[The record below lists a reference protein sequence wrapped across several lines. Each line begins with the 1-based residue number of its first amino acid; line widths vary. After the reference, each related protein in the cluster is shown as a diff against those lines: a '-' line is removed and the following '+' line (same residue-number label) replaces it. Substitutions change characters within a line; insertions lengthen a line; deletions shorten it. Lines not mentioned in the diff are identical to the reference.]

1 MKRTAVGSAFAVITI
16 FFATGPLHAQQ
27 PGYASQVLPIDSQVT
42 VGTLDN
48 GLRYLI
54 RVNHR
59 PEARAELRLVV
70 KAGSVLEDDD
80 QLGLAHFVEHM
91 AFNGT
96 EHFAKQELV
105 DYMESIGMQ
114 FGSHVNAYTSFDETV
129 YMLTIPTDTAEVLE
143 KAFQILEDWAHLQSF
158 DADEI
163 EKERGVVVEE
173 WRMGR
178 GAGARMRDKQLPIIF
193 KDSRYADR
201 LPIGKKETLETF
213 DHTVLKRFYADWY
226 RPDLMAVIAVGDFD
240 SAEIEELIKR
250 HFSRLVAPG
259 NPRPRE
265 MFDVPD
271 HEETLFAIASDPE
284 APNSTVGVLYK
295 QSLRDKTSVG
305 AYRQGMVEQLYN
317 AMLSARLF
325 ELSQQADPPL
335 LFGVSGQGR
344 FIGAK
349 EVYQLFGAVKEG
361 GVATGLRAL
370 LTEGERVARFGFAA
384 SELERQKAEL
394 LRNLEQAHAERE
406 KRESRS
412 YASEYIRHVLVNEPI
427 PGIEMEYAMAQ
438 RFIPTIQ
445 LEETNRLARE
455 WIVDRNRV
463 VIVSAPQKED
473 VAVPDEAE
481 LNVVFADVL
490 ASEITPYED
499 KVIDAPLV
507 ADVPEPAPIVNEERM
522 EEIDVTIWTLA
533 NGVRVLLKSTDFK
546 DDEILFRASSPGGT
560 SLASD
565 EDYVS
570 TSMAGNVV
578 SRGGVGAFSLVEL
591 RKMLA
596 GKAVRVSPSIGSLTE
611 GMSGQASPK
620 DVATMFQLIYAYFTA
635 PRKDSTAFMAFRAQ
649 FQGFLANRSASPEAA
664 FLDTIQVTM
673 AQGHPRARPLSVELL
688 DEIDLDESFA
698 FYQDRF
704 ADASDFTFV
713 IVGNFDADSIKPLV
727 QTYLGGLPSINREE
741 NWRDVGIDPPTGVIR
756 KVVRK
761 GVEPKSMTQIIFTGS
776 FEYTAAN
783 RHVVRSLASVLQL
796 RLRERLRE
804 DLGGTYSVNVSG
816 SYEKFPD
823 QEFTMRIRFGSA
835 PERVEELTA
844 VVFEEIE
851 NFKAA
856 GPSDD
861 DVGKIREIQRR
872 SKETNLKENRYWVA
886 QLLASDQY
894 GTDPRLLISY
904 DLIESLTAEKIRAAA
919 RLYFPTDNYVLVSLY
934 PKAQVQ

>member
-1 MKRTAVGSAFAVITI
+1 
-16 FFATGPLHAQQ
+16 
-27 PGYASQVLPIDSQVT
+27 
-42 VGTLDN
+42 
-48 GLRYLI
+48 
-54 RVNHR
+54 
-59 PEARAELRLVV
+59 
-70 KAGSVLEDDD
+70 
-80 QLGLAHFVEHM
+80 
-91 AFNGT
+91 
-96 EHFAKQELV
+96 
-105 DYMESIGMQ
+105 
-114 FGSHVNAYTSFDETV
+114 
-129 YMLTIPTDTAEVLE
+129 
-143 KAFQILEDWAHLQSF
+143 
-158 DADEI
+158 
-163 EKERGVVVEE
+163 
-173 WRMGR
+173 
-178 GAGARMRDKQLPIIF
+178 
-193 KDSRYADR
+193 
-201 LPIGKKETLETF
+201 
-213 DHTVLKRFYADWY
+213 
-226 RPDLMAVIAVGDFD
+226 
-240 SAEIEELIKR
+240 
-250 HFSRLVAPG
+250 
-259 NPRPRE
+259 
-265 MFDVPD
+265 
-271 HEETLFAIASDPE
+271 
-284 APNSTVGVLYK
+284 
-295 QSLRDKTSVG
+295 
-305 AYRQGMVEQLYN
+305 
-317 AMLSARLF
+317 
-325 ELSQQADPPL
+325 
-335 LFGVSGQGR
+335 
-344 FIGAK
+344 
-349 EVYQLFGAVKEG
+349 
-361 GVATGLRAL
+361 
-370 LTEGERVARFGFAA
+370 
-384 SELERQKAEL
+384 
-394 LRNLEQAHAERE
+394 
-406 KRESRS
+406 
-412 YASEYIRHVLVNEPI
+412 
-427 PGIEMEYAMAQ
+427 MEYAMAQ

-445 LEETNRLARE
+445 LDETNRLARE

-463 VIVSAPQKED
+463 VMVSAPQQED

-499 KVIDAPLV
+499 KVIEAPLV
-507 ADVPEPAPIVNEERM
+507 ADVPQPAPIVNEERM

-546 DDEILFRASSPGGT
+546 DDEILFRASSPGGS

-565 EDYVS
+565 EDFVS
-570 TSMAGNVV
+570 TSMADNVV
-578 SRGGVGAFSLVEL
+578 TQGGVGAFNLIEL

-635 PRKDSTAFMAFRAQ
+635 PRKDSTAFLAFRAQ
-649 FQGFLANRSASPEAA
+649 FQGMLANRSASPEAA
-664 FLDTIQVTM
+664 FFDTIQVTM

-713 IVGNFDADSIKPLV
+713 IVGSFDADSIKPLV
-727 QTYLGGLPSINREE
+727 QAYLGGLPSISREE

-756 KVVRK
+756 KIVRK

-823 QEFTMRIRFGSA
+823 QEFMMRIRFGSA

-851 NFKAA
+851 NFKTA
-856 GPSDD
+856 GPSDE
-861 DVGKIREIQRR
+861 DVGKVREIQRR

-886 QLLASDQY
+886 QLLLSDQY

-934 PKAQVQ
+934 PKAPVQ